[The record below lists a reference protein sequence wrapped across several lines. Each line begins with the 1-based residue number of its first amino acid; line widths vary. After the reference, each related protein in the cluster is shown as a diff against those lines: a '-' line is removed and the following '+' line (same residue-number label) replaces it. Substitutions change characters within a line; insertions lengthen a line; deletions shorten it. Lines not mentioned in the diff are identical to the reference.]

1 MSQKLTLQLD
11 HKEAVSI
18 AAEVIRDCIKT
29 DAWMRAVG
37 MVDETDRSNLMLE
50 QALDY
55 FAGDGTVAR
64 SANDSND
71 FNRGYEAG
79 ALAGDASDIGLIGY
93 QLGRREERER
103 CAWLC
108 QQMADELSDPAWTLA
123 CHALADR
130 IRGRG

>member
-1 MSQKLTLQLD
+1 MNHKLTIQLD
-11 HKEAVSI
+11 HKEAVAI
-18 AAEVIRDCIKT
+18 AAEVIRDCIKV

-37 MVDETDRSNLMLE
+37 MLDESDHSNLMLE

-55 FAGDGTVAR
+55 FAGDGTSAQA
-64 SANDSND
+64 ANDSTA

-79 ALAGDASDIGLIGY
+79 ALAGDASDIGFIGY

-103 CAWLC
+103 CAYIAEK
-108 QQMADELSDPAWTLA
+108 MADDLSDPSWALA
-123 CHALADR
+123 CHALADK